1 MLSPFPFKP
10 SGIGKPV
17 NDFSKQTSIARVAAR
32 LHHIATRRSIR
43 LTSEG
48 TRFLLFTIGIG
59 VAAINTG
66 NNLFYLLLAMMLSLV
81 VISGLL
87 SEQCLRRLAFH
98 RHVPDLI
105 MANDPT
111 TVTLSV
117 TNRNTRLPSFSLRLF
132 DVASGQDVDRG
143 LFIRHLP
150 AQRSLLLSYPLLAT
164 TRGWIRLNCVRA
176 ETLFPFGLF
185 LKRALYPVEANIL
198 VGPPVKPLSLRFVDE
213 LISEG
218 QGLSLPRRG
227 HGTQLYN
234 LRLYQPSDDS
244 RNIHWM
250 TTART
255 SQLIVREAE
264 AEDQRRITIILS
276 TTAPDDRDGLF
287 ERSVTLVASLLWQL
301 SKKSYPLRLIV
312 GQEDSGLGSGSSHLL
327 LMLRLLALCE
337 RRKPGQVAALAADT
351 APASPHQAERGY
363 TIAILPWS
371 DQVAPASTV
380 IADRVLHAAQIEEV
394 THAF

>member
-1 MLSPFPFKP
+1 MLFPSPFEP

-17 NDFSKQTSIARVAAR
+17 NDSSKQTPTARLASL
-32 LHHIATRRSIR
+32 LHHIATHRSIR

-66 NNLFYLLLAMMLSLV
+66 NNLFYLLFAMMLSLV

-87 SEQCLRRLAFH
+87 SEQCLRRLDFH
-98 RHVPDLI
+98 RYVPDLI

-111 TVTLSV
+111 TVTLLV
-117 TNRNTRLPSFSLRLF
+117 TNRNARLPSFSLRLF
-132 DVASGQDVDRG
+132 DVAGRQDVDRG
-143 LFIRHLP
+143 LFIRYLP

-164 TRGWIRLNCVRA
+164 TRGWIRLTFIRA

-198 VGPPVKPLSLRFVDE
+198 VGPPIKPLSLRFVEE
-213 LISEG
+213 LVSEG

-234 LRLYQPSDDS
+234 LRLYQPGDDS
-244 RNIHWM
+244 RKIHWM

-255 SQLIVREAE
+255 SQLIVRETE

-276 TTAPDDRDGLF
+276 TTAPDDRAGLF

-301 SKKSYPLRLIV
+301 SQNSYPLRLIV
-312 GQEDSGLGSGSSHLL
+312 GREDSGLGSGSNHLL
-327 LMLRLLALCE
+327 LMLHLLALCE
-337 RRKPGQVAALAADT
+337 RRKPEQVEALAADPGL
-351 APASPHQAERGY
+351 AGPHQAERGY

-371 DQVAPASTV
+371 DQTAPTSTI